1 MKTIRIILD
10 YGAYPVWIY
19 NEKDEFISNAMPED
33 VKDYDNLDKIFK
45 EIEEEYESLFLN
57 NQIEFDYI
65 GFENEADKE
74 VFINKINKA
83 VESLKENVGPEYKVK
98 NPKLDL

>member
-45 EIEEEYESLFLN
+45 EIEE
-57 NQIEFDYI
+57 
-65 GFENEADKE
+65 
-74 VFINKINKA
+74 VFIDKINKA